1 MIRRGDLVL
10 ETGLIIAVEPGGA
23 KGTRVTVETDQKVRP
38 SEAARV
44 GYVVEAPRFIMK
56 TFHVTPE
63 KWADL
68 VDLHHGADLVLGRSV
83 VIVDLEGNCVDT
95 RSGK

>member
-10 ETGLIIAVEPGGA
+10 EEGLVIALEQGGE
-23 KGTRVTVETDQKVRP
+23 KGTRVTVETDQKCKA

-44 GYVVEAPRFIMK
+44 GFVTEAPRYVMK
-56 TFHVTPE
+56 TFHVSAE
-63 KWADL
+63 KFADL
-68 VDLHHGADLVLGRSV
+68 VDLHHGADLVLGKRV
-83 VIVDLEGNCVDT
+83 VIVDLEANCVDT